1 MSRIYELKEGDELD
15 LICFEYYGFC
25 RGAVEAVLK
34 ANPDKLSLF
43 DDLGRV
49 LLLDTPESILL
60 PDVPEPVQISTPRRL
75 FN

>member
-25 RGAVEAVLK
+25 RGSVEAVLK
-34 ANPDKLSLF
+34 ANPEKLSLF
-43 DDLGRV
+43 DDLGRIP
-49 LLLDTPESILL
+49 LLDKPEFILL

>member
-1 MSRIYELKEGDELD
+1 MTRIYELKEGDELD

-34 ANPDKLSLF
+34 ANADKLSLF

-49 LLLDTPESILL
+49 QLPETSESILL
-60 PDVPEPVQISTPRRL
+60 PDVPKPLQVTTPKRL